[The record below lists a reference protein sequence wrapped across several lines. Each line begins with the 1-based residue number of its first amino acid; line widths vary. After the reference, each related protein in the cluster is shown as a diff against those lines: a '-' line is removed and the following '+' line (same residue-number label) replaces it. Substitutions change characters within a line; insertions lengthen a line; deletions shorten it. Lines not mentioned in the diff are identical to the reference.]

1 MRPVPEIQR
10 VNERLVFWQGY
21 DASVKTDLS
30 SNAFLTDQGFV
41 LVDPIPLAGE
51 AFEELSGI
59 SKIAAIFLTSSNHER
74 DALDFKAKTGVRI
87 HAHADA
93 KPEITIAVDEWVQD
107 CASVAGLNAIR
118 LPGFATGETALYSP
132 VARGTVMMGDA
143 LINLDATGFAILPDK
158 YCDAPKL
165 GRESLRKLLQF
176 DFEVMT
182 FAHGLPII
190 QGAKQKLEFL
200 LQ

>member
-30 SNAFLTDQGFV
+30 SNAFLTHQGFV
-41 LVDPIPLAGE
+41 LVDPIPLANE
-51 AFEELSGI
+51 AFEELTGI
-59 SKIAAIFLTSSNHER
+59 SKIAAIFLTSANHGR
-74 DALDFKAKTGVRI
+74 DALDFKAKTDSRI
-87 HAHADA
+87 YAHTDA
-93 KPEITIAVDEWVQD
+93 KSEIAIAVDEWLHCD
-107 CASVAGLNAIR
+107 SSVAGLRAIR
-118 LPGFATGETALYSP
+118 LPGFAPGETALYSP
-132 VARGTVMMGDA
+132 AAGGTMMMGDA
-143 LINLDATGFAILPDK
+143 LINLDATGFTILPGK

-190 QGAKQKLEFL
+190 QGAKQKLELL